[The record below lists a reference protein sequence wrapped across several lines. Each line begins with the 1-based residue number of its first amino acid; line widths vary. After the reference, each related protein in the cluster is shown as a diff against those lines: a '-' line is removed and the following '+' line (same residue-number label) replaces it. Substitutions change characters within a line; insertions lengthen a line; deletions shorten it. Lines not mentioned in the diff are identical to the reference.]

1 MIQFREG
8 REEDSPSLAR
18 VLWKAFEANR
28 TLEDVEKESWLT
40 KWNQPQDNDWAYVAV
55 DGDKVVMLLGFADNL
70 TR

>member
-1 MIQFREG
+1 MRKTVHHWQESYG
-8 REEDSPSLAR
+8 KPLSS
-18 VLWKAFEANR
+18 NR